1 MAAELNDEPSV
12 SSASEQKL
20 RDAMDRLLAGIPQ
33 RTDGRLI
40 KENLYKEAGVSRATM
55 NRAASL
61 LAEWETKSAGPQ
73 PRDRTIEQLNAA
85 DREHK
90 ATIKNLRQKIGSL
103 ENQLTAAATTI
114 GELHV
119 ENQILRGED
128 PTRNV
133 SVLRQN
139 VSGRAE
145 RR

>member
-1 MAAELNDEPSV
+1 MAAELDEPTV
-12 SSASEQKL
+12 SSASEKKL
-20 RDAMDRLLAGIPQ
+20 REAMERLLAGTPQ

-61 LAEWETKSAGPQ
+61 LADWETKSAGPQ
-73 PRDRTIEQLNAA
+73 PRDRTIEQLHTA

-90 ATIKNLRQKIGSL
+90 ATIKTLRQRVREL
-103 ENQLTAAATTI
+103 EDQLTAAATTI

-119 ENQILRGED
+119 ENQTLRGED

-133 SVLRQN
+133 SPLRQN
-139 VSGRAE
+139 VSRPAGR
-145 RR
+145 R

>member
-1 MAAELNDEPSV
+1 MAAEMNEPTV
-12 SSASEQKL
+12 SPASETKL
-20 RDAMDRLLAGIPQ
+20 REAMDRLLAGKPR

-55 NRAASL
+55 NRAPSI
-61 LAEWETKSAGPQ
+61 LAEWESKSGGPQ
-73 PRDRTIEQLNAA
+73 PRDRTIEQLQAT
-85 DREHK
+85 DIELRS
-90 ATIKNLRQKIGSL
+90 TIKDLRQKIRGL
-103 ENQLTAAATTI
+103 EDQLTAAATTI

-133 SVLRQN
+133 SPLRQN
-139 VSGRAE
+139 VSESGA

>member
-1 MAAELNDEPSV
+1 MEDTTV
-12 SSASEQKL
+12 SPASEKKL
-20 RDAMDRLLAGIPQ
+20 REAMERLLSGKQQ

-73 PRDRTIEQLNAA
+73 PRDRNIEQLTTA

-90 ATIKNLRQKIGSL
+90 DTIKTLRQKIREL

-128 PTRNV
+128 PTRNI
-133 SVLRQN
+133 SPLRQN
-139 VSGRAE
+139 VSRPTTH
-145 RR
+145 R

>member
-1 MAAELNDEPSV
+1 MTADVEDTTV
-12 SSASEQKL
+12 SPASEKKL
-20 RDAMDRLLAGIPQ
+20 REAMERLLSGKQQ

-55 NRAASL
+55 NRAAGI
-61 LAEWETKSAGPQ
+61 LADWETKSAGHQ
-73 PRDRTIEQLNAA
+73 PRDRTIEQLQQTDAEN
-85 DREHK
+85 RGV
-90 ATIKNLRQKIGSL
+90 IKTLRQKIRTL
-103 ENQLTAAATTI
+103 EEQLTAAATTI

-133 SVLRQN
+133 SPLRQN
-139 VSGRAE
+139 VSERVE

>member
-20 RDAMDRLLAGIPQ
+20 RDAMNRLLGGNPQ

-55 NRAASL
+55 NRATSL
-61 LAEWETKSAGPQ
+61 LTEWETKSAGPQ
-73 PRDRTIEQLNAA
+73 PRDRTIEQLKTA

-90 ATIKNLRQKIGSL
+90 DTIKTLRRKIREL

-133 SVLRQN
+133 SPLRQN
-139 VSGRAE
+139 VSRSAGR
-145 RR
+145 R

>member
-1 MAAELNDEPSV
+1 MAAEIEEPSV
-12 SSASEQKL
+12 SSASEKKL
-20 RDAMDRLLAGIPQ
+20 RDAMDRLLGGNPQ

-55 NRAASL
+55 NRATEI
-61 LAEWETKSAGPQ
+61 LAEWDSKSSGPQ
-73 PRDRTIEQLNAA
+73 PRDRTIEQMYIA

-90 ATIKNLRQKIGSL
+90 ATVKELREKIRGL
-103 ENQLTAAATTI
+103 EGQLTAAATVI

-133 SVLRQN
+133 SPLRQN
-139 VSGRAE
+139 VSKPP
-145 RR
+145 RRR